1 MVEINLKDINLNDLI
16 LFIGGFVYRGG
27 TSEDIELALLL
38 KLQEL
43 AEEEIEQRLTGIPK
57 GTLLH

>member
-16 LFIGGFVYRGG
+16 LVIGGFVYRGG
-27 TSEDIELALLL
+27 TTDEIDLDLLL

-57 GTLLH
+57 GTFLH